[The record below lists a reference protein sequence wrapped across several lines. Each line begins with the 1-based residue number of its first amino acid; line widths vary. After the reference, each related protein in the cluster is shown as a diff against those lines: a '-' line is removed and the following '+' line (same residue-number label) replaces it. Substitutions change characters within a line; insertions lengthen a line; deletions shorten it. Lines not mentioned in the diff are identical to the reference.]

1 MANPWLQR
9 GSIMR
14 IRTFV
19 RGVTLTLTF
28 VAFALVLSTCGGK
41 QSSVIGPQS
50 SDNRVA
56 PAIQPTADISLD
68 AALAE
73 IDAYPCPEDVN
84 PVLFE
89 ELKDALREALANNP
103 PGEEPGWLARRT
115 LEVSKLVSMP
125 PTHEIN
131 AVTELGF
138 AKAGTDAVEV
148 SFREVHP
155 GDYDNDGLV
164 GIADITPIAQIY
176 GFSAEDGLPEVVLA
190 RVDGDGDGRV
200 GISDI
205 TPIAQNYGTDVA
217 AYRLERGPSPEGPW
231 EDAAGGQEMVRPDT
245 EWDEREYPSPLLVPQ
260 PTYAFTDTVDLS
272 ELTYYRAVVYG
283 VTDEVLERG
292 TEGEAVL
299 IDDLVP
305 PVWTDTIGVTSVE
318 TAGDNELA
326 VSWGLAEDSRSEP
339 VTYNLYYSTTSP
351 VVPASSARIAGLS
364 GTEATVTGLSGTQE
378 YYFIVRAEDA
388 AGNEDYN
395 TVELPGIPS
404 GEPIEDT
411 EPPYWVDPE
420 KVGVY
425 DVNIDLESE
434 TMTVY
439 FGEADDLLSPP
450 VKYRLIVD
458 WQFEYN
464 PSWNPT
470 TVFDGYVGESPF
482 ELPDMYANLDEGD
495 RGIGIYFARVL
506 AYDQVGNENDE
517 DERYWASPSGWQI
530 ERLFHSDEWE
540 DKSEEGPDFDLDTY
554 ASLDKCGEPVFVLKE
569 TLRGPPEPVRNNY
582 YAVERD
588 AFGEWTSTLLLED
601 ITAANEL
608 TDFGWAPTD
617 CGPVVT
623 FSFANPERTKVF
635 TREQAGS
642 WQMWETP
649 VRYPVAW
656 GPTIPLVSSAGL
668 VFSVFDTEL
677 EGERYPG
684 AYVMDIESLEIWYE
698 DVGRPVPAGPFGLDT
713 WATSTPDG
721 RPVIHG
727 NNVSS
732 NAFYFERDTLERES
746 GWTGRVWNY
755 PEYPWA
761 RGGAFEGHE
770 VFFNLDGNPVTV
782 IYLEEEYQGH
792 YIGGHFMERVDGEWT
807 ILDDPRGFLPPWR
820 SGPMDDGGYGYEAG
834 KWLSVYGSDS
844 SYIGHHWL
852 WGIGTPQAS
861 SSPLVNRKT
870 ERIQVPWVID
880 DEDIPQEWWGVYLLT
895 SPSDFPYPVFY

>member
-530 ERLFHSDEWE
+530 ERLFHSDELVELWE
-540 DKSEEGPDFDLDTY
+540 DDMSFGFTTY
-554 ASLDKCGEPVFVLKE
+554 ANLDENGEPIFLTFE
-569 TLRGPPEPVRNNY
+569 RLRRGQEQIIDRSY
-582 YAVERD
+582 GIERD
-588 AFGEWTSTLLLED
+588 PWGSWTPF
-601 ITAANEL
+601 EL
-608 TDFGWAPTD
+608 TSYRPPGDWEWADSGIVYTRT
-617 CGPVVT
+617 GPAIAR
-623 FSFANPERTKVF
+623 SYSNPEV
-635 TREQAGS
+635 TRLIYREAPGVWKYKDVS
-642 WQMWETP
+642 GTMRMTELVETP
-649 VRYPVAW
+649 NGY
-656 GPTIPLVSSAGL
+656 IFSAFRSEGGSGL
-668 VFSVFDTEL
+668 TLISYGLDV
-677 EGERYPG
+677 EGE
-684 AYVMDIESLEIWYE
+684 EIWTE
-698 DVGRPVPAGPFGLDT
+698 EVG
-713 WATSTPDG
+713 
-721 RPVIHG
+721 
-727 NNVSS
+727 
-732 NAFYFERDTLERES
+732 E
-746 GWTGRVWNY
+746 
-755 PEYPWA
+755 
-761 RGGAFEGHE
+761 
-770 VFFNLDGNPVTV
+770 
-782 IYLEEEYQGH
+782 
-792 YIGGHFMERVDGEWT
+792 
-807 ILDDPRGFLPPWR
+807 LPP
-820 SGPMDDGGYGYEAG
+820 GGFGYE
-834 KWLSVYGSDS
+834 Y
-844 SYIGHHWL
+844 
-852 WGIGTPQAS
+852 
-861 SSPLVNRKT
+861 
-870 ERIQVPWVID
+870 
-880 DEDIPQEWWGVYLLT
+880 
-895 SPSDFPYPVFY
+895 